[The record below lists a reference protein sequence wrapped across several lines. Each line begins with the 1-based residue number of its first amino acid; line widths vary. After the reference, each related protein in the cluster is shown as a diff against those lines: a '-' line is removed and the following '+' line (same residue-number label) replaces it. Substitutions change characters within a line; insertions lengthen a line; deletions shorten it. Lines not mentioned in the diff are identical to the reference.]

1 MGHRS
6 ASFSVALS
14 FTIFGAFTGP
24 SAVRGRSSGGIPTCA
39 AATKRAVEA
48 VDAKATAAAAYR
60 PNLELQTQDGKTVR
74 FYDDLVAGRVALINF
89 MFTTCTS
96 ICPPMTANLAQVQRL
111 LKEDMGDRVVLI
123 SISVD
128 PETDTPAVLKAYAE
142 RYAAGPGWYF
152 LTGPRDRIDAVV
164 SKLGDNSRDKL
175 KHSGMLLIGNDPART
190 WIKGFAMAPP
200 EEIAAAVRKMLGRPA
215 TATPAP
221 PASSPA
227 AEAPAKPAPRTGPR
241 P

>member
-1 MGHRS
+1 M
-6 ASFSVALS
+6 
-14 FTIFGAFTGP
+14 
-24 SAVRGRSSGGIPTCA
+24 
-39 AATKRAVEA
+39 
-48 VDAKATAAAAYR
+48 
-60 PNLELQTQDGKTVR
+60 
-74 FYDDLVAGRVALINF
+74 
-89 MFTTCTS
+89 
-96 ICPPMTANLAQVQRL
+96 
-111 LKEDMGDRVVLI
+111 
-123 SISVD
+123 
-128 PETDTPAVLKAYAE
+128 LKAYAE

-227 AEAPAKPAPRTGPR
+227 AEAPAKPAPRTEPR

>member
-1 MGHRS
+1 MRYGLGSRVVQGWVLGASLLVISGS
-6 ASFSVALS
+6 AAS
-14 FTIFGAFTGP
+14 
-24 SAVRGRSSGGIPTCA
+24 
-39 AATKRAVEA
+39 AATKRAVAAEA
-48 VDAKATAAAAYR
+48 QTAAAAYR

-89 MFTTCTS
+89 MFTTCAS
-96 ICPPMTANLAQVQRL
+96 ICPPMTANLVQVQRL
-111 LKEDMGDRVVLI
+111 LKDVLGDRVVLI

-142 RYAAGPGWYF
+142 RYAIGPGWYF

-200 EEIAAAVRKMLGRPA
+200 EEIAAAVRKMLVQPTPPA
-215 TATPAP
+215 PAAP
-221 PASSPA
+221 PAAPDRGA
-227 AEAPAKPAPRTGPR
+227 APKR
-241 P
+241 